1 MRLVVD
7 ALLLVVPLAFIA
19 STAWALA
26 QVWMAPGPEAQLRD
40 LASQILD
47 TASSQHTFEAAST
60 ARQRPSPR
68 TTQKQALRQSFRR
81 FSAAQSNREKR
92 RRQLCAPA
100 DETVATHSVGTVA
113 AHTEGAQPLN
123 EEERNLLAPSAERSD
138 TFTWVAAVRDLAP
151 NSTAAAAREWRGGD
165 PSRATPLH
173 SHADQLPHEKAVPS
187 AETTTAGLVATDV
200 HVPMGSPCR
209 GGNEGG
215 GNDAGGTAASLRVDT
230 NASNTSARSNTGAV
244 ATEEQAPPET
254 EQGSSS
260 PHAIMLAALRR
271 ALLRDMSRVLD
282 LFRRCAQPLC
292 AQARCDVW
300 SNTLSSTLSGPA
312 RLLRLARS
320 LSRALCL
327 SPVSEPCV

>member
-47 TASSQHTFEAAST
+47 AASSQHTFEAAST

-173 SHADQLPHEKAVPS
+173 SHADQPPHEKAVPS
-187 AETTTAGLVATDV
+187 AETTTVATDV

-282 LFRRCAQPLC
+282 LFRRCAQPLSYAHKRDAMC
-292 AQARCDVW
+292 
-300 SNTLSSTLSGPA
+300 GPTPSLPPSLA
-312 RLLRLARS
+312 LLAFYGSRARS
-320 LSRALCL
+320 H
-327 SPVSEPCV
+327 EPCV